1 MACLANNGLSE
12 RFLLLVGIDYK
23 EKSYFNVGTVG
34 RIPVCP
40 VVFDRVVRAVMSLD
54 RAHGKTLFSS

>member
-1 MACLANNGLSE
+1 MAYLANNGLSE

-34 RIPVCP
+34 RIPG
-40 VVFDRVVRAVMSLD
+40 FLSHRS
-54 RAHGKTLFSS
+54 